1 MKVKSPTG
9 LLSFQELSASLAVDQ
24 ETEHLLRLIM
34 ENAARALNAD
44 RSTLFLIDRREGELW
59 SKIALGLGIAEIRMP
74 STAGLA
80 GYVATSGE
88 TVNIADA
95 YADPRFNQEIDAG
108 TGYRTTTVLCM
119 PLRNPRGHTVG
130 VIEVLNRREGRF
142 TSEDEGRLADICGQ
156 AAILVEA
163 LQLERP

>member
-80 GYVATSGE
+80 GYVATSGDRKS
-88 TVNIADA
+88 V
-95 YADPRFNQEIDAG
+95 
-108 TGYRTTTVLCM
+108 V
-119 PLRNPRGHTVG
+119 
-130 VIEVLNRREGRF
+130 
-142 TSEDEGRLADICGQ
+142 
-156 AAILVEA
+156 
-163 LQLERP
+163 